1 MRPRL
6 TFVPTGG
13 LGNRIRAL
21 DAAIRLTASCDAS
34 IRVLW
39 FRDWQ
44 CPCSFQKL
52 FSFVRFTEDE
62 LPFPHDFHCIEA
74 AGWRYFGYERPRKEN
89 LYLPFGFQLFR
100 FDRRMYENEVP
111 RRMEKA
117 FDFAGWLRQGREV
130 YLGSYDAFM
139 GECPG
144 RMLPWFVPSA
154 KVEAEIAP
162 LAAEFSGRMIGLH
175 IRRTDNLRS
184 IDVSPT
190 DLFIRRME
198 RLLAEDPST
207 RFFLATD
214 SVAEREMLMSAFGR
228 DRFVVP
234 DYAPGR
240 ASVVDIRRALAEM
253 YLLSRCDF
261 VIGSFWSSFSK
272 VAASLGG
279 KSFELLHKDAENDR

>member
-21 DAAIRLTASCDAS
+21 DAAIRLTASCDAA

-44 CPCSFQKL
+44 CPCSFQNL
-52 FSFVRFTEDE
+52 FSFARFTESE
-62 LPFPHDFHCIEA
+62 HPFPHDFHCIEA
-74 AGWRYFGYERPRKEN
+74 TGWRYFGYERPRKEN

-100 FDRRMYENEVP
+100 FDHRMYENEVP
-111 RRMEKA
+111 RRMEEA
-117 FDFAGWLRQGREV
+117 FDFAGWLRQGREI

-154 KVEAEIAP
+154 EVEAEIAP
-162 LAAEFSGRMIGLH
+162 LAAAFSGRMIGLH

-190 DLFIRRME
+190 DLFIRRMK
-198 RLLAEDPST
+198 RLLAEEPST

-214 SVAEREMLMSAFGR
+214 SVAEREMLISAFGR

-240 ASVVDIRRALAEM
+240 ATVVDICRALAEM
-253 YLLSRCDF
+253 YLLSHCDF

>member
-13 LGNRIRAL
+13 LGNRIRSL
-21 DAAIRLTASCDAS
+21 DAAIRLVASCDAA
-34 IRVLW
+34 IRIFW

-44 CPCSFQKL
+44 CPCSFQEL
-52 FSFVRFTEDE
+52 FSFARFSEEET
-62 LPFPHDFHCIEA
+62 PFPRDFQCIEA
-74 AGWRYFGYERPRKEN
+74 AGWRYFGYDRPRKEN
-89 LYLPFGFQLFR
+89 LFLSLAFQLAL
-100 FDRRMYENEVP
+100 FDHRIYENEVP
-111 RRMEKA
+111 RLMSRS
-117 FDFAGWLRQGREV
+117 FDFADWLRQGEEL
-130 YLGSYDAFM
+130 YLASYDAFM
-139 GECPG
+139 GEFPG
-144 RMLPWFVPSA
+144 RMLPWFMPSA
-154 KVEAEIAP
+154 QVEAEIAP

-190 DLFIRRME
+190 SLFIRRIE
-198 RLLAEDPST
+198 QLLEEEPAT

-214 SVAEREMLMSAFGR
+214 SMVERDLLLSAFGFE
-228 DRFVVP
+228 RFVVP
-234 DYAPGR
+234 AYTPGR
-240 ASVVDIRRALAEM
+240 KTVADIRRALAEM

-279 KSFELLHKDAENDR
+279 KTFELLHKA